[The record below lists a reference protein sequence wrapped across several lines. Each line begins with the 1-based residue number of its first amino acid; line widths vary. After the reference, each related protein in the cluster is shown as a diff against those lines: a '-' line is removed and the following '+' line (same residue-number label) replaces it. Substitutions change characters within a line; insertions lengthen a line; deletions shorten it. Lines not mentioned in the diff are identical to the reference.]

1 MTRTTPAPASG
12 PDESTP
18 RIRIR
23 AAMAA
28 TMAALLLLAAPACA
42 EETASRAAMPVAGQL
57 QLPPRLPA
65 LLGIAD
71 TERYREIFAL
81 QEKGL
86 WPAADR
92 RIRRL
97 DDKLLLGHVLAQR
110 YLHPTHYRSR
120 FSELSAWLK
129 AYADHPQARRI
140 YGLALRRKPK
150 NAKAPPPPRA
160 RFRTSRAHIEITR
173 ERAPE
178 RVRAGERGVYRRIA
192 RYVKRE
198 YLTQAEKYLAQSH
211 VRRAIGTQGVDRSL
225 ALVAAGWF
233 RRGDNEKAYRI
244 AANAARR
251 SGGAAPRALWWAGLS
266 AFRLGRF
273 EDAIIHLEILAATP
287 GQSDREEAAAAFW
300 AARAALR
307 GGHGERAAALFE
319 RAAGYGRT
327 FYGQLATH
335 VRGVDPAFDWRL
347 PVAGE
352 ADIDAFA
359 KLSAGKR
366 TLALIQIGQEHRAE
380 RELRTLRLGAPPD
393 LLRTVIA
400 LSETADMP
408 GTALRAGRV
417 LLRATGTRIDAA
429 LYPIPHWVPEGGYSM
444 DRALVYAL
452 ARQESGFN
460 VRARS
465 HAGARGL
472 LQLMP
477 ATARFMAE
485 SRRSFR
491 GRNRAKLYDPSV
503 NLRLGQ
509 KYLDH
514 LLTEDVVGGNL
525 ALMLAAYN
533 AGPGNLAKW
542 QRRVRHDS
550 DPLVF
555 MESIPAR
562 ETRLFVQR
570 VFENFW
576 IYRARLGQETPT
588 LTALAAGR
596 WPAYVGL
603 DGARFGVAEERPE

>member
-1 MTRTTPAPASG
+1 MIELAPARN
-12 PDESTP
+12 PMP
-18 RIRIR
+18 RRARTGVALASAI
-23 AAMAA
+23 AAMLL
-28 TMAALLLLAAPACA
+28 TGGAALAGDSTKSAALPLADQIRP
-42 EETASRAAMPVAGQL
+42 T
-57 QLPPRLPA
+57 PRLPT

-71 TERYREIFAL
+71 VERYSEIFAL

-86 WPAADR
+86 WAAADR

-120 FSELSAWLK
+120 FSELSGWLK

-140 YGLALRRKPK
+140 YGLALQRKPRD
-150 NAKAPPPPRA
+150 AKAPPPPRA
-160 RFRTSRAHIEITR
+160 RFRTSRAHIEVTP

-198 YLTQAEKYLAQSH
+198 HLTSAEKYLAQSSM
-211 VRRAIGTQGVDRSL
+211 RRAIGTQGVDRSL

-244 AANAARR
+244 AASAAGR

-273 EDAIIHLEILAATP
+273 EDAIGHLEKLAATP

-307 GGHGERAAALFE
+307 GGHSERVGPLLERAARFE
-319 RAAGYGRT
+319 RT
-327 FYGQLATH
+327 FYGQIAAQ
-335 VRGVDPAFDWRL
+335 VRGQDPAFDWRL
-347 PVAGE
+347 PMVTAS
-352 ADIDAFA
+352 DIEAFA
-359 KLSAGKR
+359 RLSAGKR
-366 TLALIQIGQEHRAE
+366 TLALIQVGEEGRAE
-380 RELRTLRLGAPPD
+380 SELRTLRIGAPPD

-400 LSETADMP
+400 LSDAADMP

-417 LLRATGTRIDAA
+417 LLRATGTRIDPA

-465 HAGARGL
+465 RAGARGL

-503 NLRLGQ
+503 NLQLGQ

-525 ALMLAAYN
+525 ALMFAAYN

-570 VFENFW
+570 VFENLW
-576 IYRARLGQETPT
+576 IYRARLGQDAPT
-588 LTALAAGR
+588 LAALAAGR
-596 WPAYVGL
+596 WPAYVSL
-603 DGARFGVAEERPE
+603 DGARFGVAEER

>member
-1 MTRTTPAPASG
+1 MTKSAPARNRK
-12 PDESTP
+12 P
-18 RIRIR
+18 RR
-23 AAMAA
+23 ARTGAALASAMAA
-28 TMAALLLLAAPACA
+28 MILAGSPALAEDTIKSAALPL
-42 EETASRAAMPVAGQL
+42 AGQIRL
-57 QLPPRLPA
+57 APHLPA

-71 TERYREIFAL
+71 AERYNEIFAL

-86 WPAADR
+86 WAAADR

-120 FSELSAWLK
+120 FSELNGWLK

-140 YGLALRRKPK
+140 YGLAMRRK
-150 NAKAPPPPRA
+150 AKGAGAPPPPRA
-160 RFRTSRAHIEITR
+160 RFRTSRAHIEVTP

-192 RYVKRE
+192 GYVKRE
-198 YLTQAEKYLAQSH
+198 RLSQAEKYLAQSTI
-211 VRRAIGTQGVDRSL
+211 RRAIGTQGVDRSL

-244 AANAARR
+244 AAGAAGR

-273 EDAIIHLEILAATP
+273 EEAINHLEKLAATP
-287 GQSDREEAAAAFW
+287 GQSDREESAAAFW
-300 AARAALR
+300 AARASLR
-307 GGHGERAAALFE
+307 GGHGERVGALLE
-319 RAAGYGRT
+319 RAARFERT
-327 FYGQLATH
+327 FYGQIAAQ
-335 VRGVDPAFDWRL
+335 VRGRNPAFDWRL
-347 PVAGE
+347 PVASP

-366 TLALIQIGQEHRAE
+366 TLALIQIGEEDRAE

-400 LSETADMP
+400 LSDVADMP

-417 LLRATGTRIDAA
+417 LLRATGTRIDPA

-465 HAGARGL
+465 SAGARGL

-525 ALMLAAYN
+525 ALMFAAYN

-570 VFENFW
+570 VFENLW
-576 IYRARLGQETPT
+576 VYRARLGQDAPT
-588 LTALAAGR
+588 RAALAAGR
-596 WPAYVGL
+596 WPAYVSL
-603 DGARFGVAEERPE
+603 DGARFGVAEERQP